1 MKRTV
6 IPIGPYHP
14 LQEEAE
20 FFQLHV
26 EGEKVV
32 DIDVEVGYNHR
43 GIEKIAESRTYD
55 QVPFL
60 VERICGICSTSH
72 PFAYVQA
79 VEEIAGVEVPERALY
94 IRTII
99 AELERLHSHLLWVGL
114 AGHFLGYNTVF
125 MWAWRYREPVLDIM
139 EEVTGNRQNYAMM
152 KVGGVRRDI
161 LDEDL
166 PKIRKMV
173 QDLGPTLDMFTGAI
187 LDDPVIHA
195 RTKGVGVLKPE
206 DARAYGAVGPTARAS
221 GVAIDVRKDDPYA
234 AYDRV
239 KWDVITWQ
247 SGDVFGKAAV
257 RLLELRESV
266 KIILQ
271 CLDQMK
277 PGEIDAKL
285 KEIPPGEGIGH
296 VEAPRG
302 ETFHYV
308 RSDGSNRPVRHKV
321 RAPSYTNVPTFKATC
336 IGQTVSDVTIILAA
350 VDPCY
355 SCTERMAVIDRASR
369 KGSFNGYDL
378 VSLSQQ
384 KGREILSTLAG
395 RAAQKELERK
405 LAEPYRRIG
414 EKVC

>member
-1 MKRTV
+1 MKKTV

-14 LQEEAE
+14 LQEEAG

-26 EGEKVV
+26 EGERVL

-79 VEEIAGVEVPERALY
+79 VEEIAGAEVPERALY

-161 LDEDL
+161 LDEDFV
-166 PKIRKMV
+166 KIRKMV
-173 QDLGPTLDMFTGAI
+173 EDLGPVLDMFTGAV

-195 RTKGVGVLKPE
+195 RTKGVGVLTPE
-206 DARAYGAVGPTARAS
+206 DARMYGAVGPTARAS
-221 GVAIDVRKDDPYA
+221 GVPIDVRRDDPYA

-239 KWDVITWQ
+239 QWNVVTWQ

-257 RLLELRESV
+257 RLLEMRESV

-277 PGEIDAKL
+277 PGSIDANV

-308 RSDGSNRPVRHKV
+308 RSDGSNRPIRHKV

-336 IGQTVSDVTIILAA
+336 IGQTISDVTIILAA

-355 SCTERMAVIDRASR
+355 SCTERMAVIEGASR
-369 KGSFNGYDL
+369 KSSLSGYDL
-378 VSLSQQ
+378 VSLSQER
-384 KGREILSTLAG
+384 GREILSTLAG
-395 RAAQKELERK
+395 RVAQKELERK
-405 LAEPYRRIG
+405 LAEGYRRIG
-414 EKVC
+414 ERAC